1 MILLGMTM
9 FGDYG
14 EDMEDTM
21 FGDYGEGMIA
31 HK

>member
-1 MILLGMTM
+1 M